1 MKAIRIH
8 AWGQAP
14 VVEELPDPVPR
25 SGRTIVRMAA
35 ATVAHIDRTVA
46 AGKFMTSLRP
56 PYVPGVEG
64 AGTVVSSER
73 FAPGQ
78 RVWVRGGGL
87 GIRFDGTWCEL
98 TDAPD
103 AAVGPLPDEVTMAQG
118 SAFFSPCASAWVAL
132 HDVGGLQPGERVCVT
147 GARGAVGTAATQL
160 AREHGATL
168 VETPGP
174 EYPVDLLVDTV
185 GGPVLQ
191 DLLGAVEPGGRA
203 VLVGYTAGETVML
216 PLPWLLQR
224 DVRLL
229 PLNMVRRD
237 AQGRAAVPE
246 LLSRL
251 ADGRLSVAT
260 QRFAPADAAKAM
272 HWITQRGHRGR
283 AVLDFSRGGAD
294 R

>member
-1 MKAIRIH
+1 VKAVRIH
-8 AWGQAP
+8 AWNQAP
-14 VVEELPDPVPR
+14 LVEELPNPVPR
-25 SGRTIVRMAA
+25 PGRTIVKMAA

-46 AGKFMTSLRP
+46 QGKFMTPLRP

-78 RVWVRGGGL
+78 RVWLRGAGL
-87 GIRFDGTWCEL
+87 GTRSDGTWCEL
-98 TDAPD
+98 ADAPD
-103 AAVGPLPDEVTMAQG
+103 AAIGELPDGVDMAQA

-132 HDVGGLQPGERVCVT
+132 HDVGGLQPGERVGIT
-147 GARGAVGTAATQL
+147 GASGAVGTAATQL
-160 AREHGATL
+160 AREHGARL

-174 EYPVDLLVDTV
+174 DHPVDLLIDAV

-191 DLLGAVEPGGRA
+191 DLLAAVEPGGRA
-203 VLVGYTAGETVML
+203 VLVGYTAGEAVTFS
-216 PLPWLLQR
+216 LPWLLQR

-246 LLSRL
+246 LLRRL

-260 QRFAPADAAKAM
+260 QRFALADIAQAL
-272 HWITQRGHRGR
+272 HWITRRGHRGR
-283 AVLDFSRGGAD
+283 AVLDFS
-294 R
+294 